1 MKSATTQVLL
11 AALAAGALGVL
22 ASLWFGGSPL
32 LRSEAGQRGL
42 QSVLDASAPT
52 PPAGVTPAKPGQAMP
67 RIELPDLQG
76 RTHILPDA
84 FAGRPL
90 LINVWA
96 SWCGPCIEEMP
107 ELQRFAQSQGTTGV
121 QVVGLALDTPDA
133 IQAFLARV
141 PVSYPILVETAGPAD
156 ASVWLGN
163 RKGVLPYSVL
173 VGADGKIMKQKV
185 GPFEP
190 GEIEGW
196 AEIAGQG
203 GP

>member
-173 VGADGKIMKQKV
+173 VGADGKIVKQKV

-196 AEIAGQG
+196 AEIARQG